1 MSLYIC
7 QYLKKFQSSSWLSW
21 KFFIILTVIISKDGT
36 LTRGLSSTGLLRMTT
51 DLGYST
57 DLGFFGDFLGL
68 M

>member
-1 MSLYIC
+1 
-7 QYLKKFQSSSWLSW
+7 LSIPE
-21 KFFIILTVIISKDGT
+21 KISVFKLVKLEIFIILTVIISKDGT

>member
-1 MSLYIC
+1 
-7 QYLKKFQSSSWLSW
+7 LSIPE
-21 KFFIILTVIISKDGT
+21 KISVFKLDKLEIFIILTVIISKDGT